1 MKSVIKTAFRLG
13 VLATITVAG
22 TVYYYLKKNSDTP
35 GALLDRSIDSLEN
48 AAYEANIAFRDAQTF
63 AQNKA
68 RSEYKNVNYHA
79 VNMDANEEEGTKIMD
94 SEAFSAVKDIKKNVK
109 KRV

>member
-1 MKSVIKTAFRLG
+1 MKSAIKTAFRLG
-13 VLATITVAG
+13 VLVTITVAG
-22 TVYYYLKKNSDTP
+22 SVYYYFKRNSDTP

-63 AQNKA
+63 AQNKT
-68 RSEYKNVNYHA
+68 RNEYKNVNYHA
-79 VNMDANEEEGTKIMD
+79 VDVDDNVSESTKIM
-94 SEAFSAVKDIKKNVK
+94 ENEIFKKNVE

>member
-1 MKSVIKTAFRLG
+1 MKSAIKTAFRLG

-63 AQNKA
+63 AQNKT
-68 RSEYKNVNYHA
+68 RNEYKNVNYYA
-79 VNMDANEEEGTKIMD
+79 VDLGDNVKEGVKIID
-94 SEAFSAVKDIKKNVK
+94 NEAFKKNVE